1 MGPKEVSTRADAFS
15 VWEVEVPNPVHLHE
29 VCSHLKL
36 SLFDAEFES
45 YSDRSI
51 IKMS

>member
-1 MGPKEVSTRADAFS
+1 MPKEGLRRVDAFS
-15 VWEVEVPNPVHLHE
+15 LWEVEV
-29 VCSHLKL
+29 SHAVQLFYVMSSRRKL

-51 IKMS
+51 IKVS